1 MKKLL
6 LLLVPVMAWG
16 QNFSIDAR
24 SLSNMGNVEL
34 LKQIAEN
41 KEIDGNPYLDKLYSE
56 TVIEMRDGNRVK
68 VMARLH
74 IGASYFEIKGNN
86 QELLKYTPDKGA
98 IVEHLGKK
106 YSTIDINPLN
116 STPQTVLVS
125 EIITENPYGL
135 LLHSRKKIEQPRKES
150 ISMPSSGF
158 SDPKN
163 PKWVDAS
170 SFIATRNNKYYI
182 LEGNLKT
189 LWESDLLLPEH
200 RNPKNKRKLKNESEI
215 FEWISELNKH

>member
-1 MKKLL
+1 
-6 LLLVPVMAWG
+6 MAWG

-41 KEIDGNPYLDKLYSE
+41 KEIDGNPYLDKSYSE
-56 TVIEMRDGNRVK
+56 TIIEMRDGNKVK

-106 YSTIDINPLN
+106 YSTIDITPLN
-116 STPQTVLVS
+116 SIPQTVLVS
-125 EIITENPYGL
+125 EIVSENPYGL

-170 SFIATRNNKYYI
+170 TYFISRNNQYYL
-182 LEGNLKT
+182 LEGSLKA
-189 LWESDLLLPEH
+189 LWNSEILLPEH
-200 RNPKNKRKLKNESEI
+200 ENTKGKVKLKSESQI
-215 FEWISELNKH
+215 KTWIESLNNKN